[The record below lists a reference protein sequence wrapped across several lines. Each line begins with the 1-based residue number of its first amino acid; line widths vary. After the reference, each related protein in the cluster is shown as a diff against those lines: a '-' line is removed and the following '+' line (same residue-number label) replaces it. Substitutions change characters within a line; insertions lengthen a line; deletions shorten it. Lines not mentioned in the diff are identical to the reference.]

1 MYNYRAPYRTKTYI
15 AGDWTGDSNA
25 IEHLYKWNDSKYWS
39 LHFTDAHDL
48 TQAKDSSLNCSIKA
62 SLKTRLDV
70 SKTFVL
76 VVGENTKYLR
86 SGSCTYCG
94 SYNSYLGRCARG
106 HSVDFRS
113 YINYECDKA
122 VDADIKIVV
131 LYNSTKVDKSKC
143 PEALKDFGT
152 HVAMRYKENGVEY
165 WDYQAVK
172 NAIMN

>member
-1 MYNYRAPYRTKTYI
+1 MAEKIT
-15 AGDWTGDSNA
+15 A
-25 IEHLYKWNDSKYWS
+25 
-39 LHFTDAHDL
+39 
-48 TQAKDSSLNCSIKA
+48 NCSIKA

-131 LYNSTKVDKSKC
+131 LYNSTKVDKFKC
-143 PEALKDFGT
+143 PETLKDFGT

>member
-1 MYNYRAPYRTKTYI
+1 MN
-15 AGDWTGDSNA
+15 
-25 IEHLYKWNDSKYWS
+25 
-39 LHFTDAHDL
+39 F
-48 TQAKDSSLNCSIKA
+48 
-62 SLKTRLDV
+62 
-70 SKTFVL
+70 
-76 VVGENTKYLR
+76 
-86 SGSCTYCG
+86 
-94 SYNSYLGRCARG
+94 
-106 HSVDFRS
+106 
-113 YINYECDKA
+113 KA